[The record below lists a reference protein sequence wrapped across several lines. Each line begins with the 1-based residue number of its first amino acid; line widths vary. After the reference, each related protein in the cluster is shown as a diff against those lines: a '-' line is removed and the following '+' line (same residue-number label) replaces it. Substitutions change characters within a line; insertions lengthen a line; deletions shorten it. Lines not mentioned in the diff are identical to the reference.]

1 MCALWQIGEFDAC
14 LQQLQCMYLE
24 PMISEV
30 SPELGAVD
38 EPRPPSGSL
47 SSLSL
52 GELHHVVTSMNN
64 AAQISWSITLIEEWA
79 KPRSDTFISSHI

>member
-1 MCALWQIGEFDAC
+1 MPTAHFHVSTNSAMG
-14 LQQLQCMYLE
+14 
-24 PMISEV
+24 SED

-38 EPRPPSGSL
+38 EPRPPSASL

-52 GELHHVVTSMNN
+52 RELHHVVIAIRT
-64 AAQISWSITLIEEWA
+64 AAQISWSITFIEEWA